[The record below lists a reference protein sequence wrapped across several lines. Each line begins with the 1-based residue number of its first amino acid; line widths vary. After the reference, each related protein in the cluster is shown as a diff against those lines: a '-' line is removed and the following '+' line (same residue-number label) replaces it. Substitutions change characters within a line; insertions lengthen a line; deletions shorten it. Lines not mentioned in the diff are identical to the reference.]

1 MDEVKN
7 QVMGDTRLN
16 KRLSNILSNLSS
28 DPKNS
33 IPCAN
38 KTWAETF
45 AAYRFIENDKVNFDS
60 IMSGHKSA
68 TLERIKAQP
77 VVLIPQDTTFLNFAT
92 DLEGKEMG
100 TLRRKETNQQL
111 LHTSIAITPSR
122 ISNHPHSGWYGESPQ
137 RGLVTTLPVASALGG
152 ALQPLDF

>member
-16 KRLSNILSNLSS
+16 KRLSHILSSLSS
-28 DPKNS
+28 DPKSS

-38 KTWAETF
+38 KTWPETF

-77 VVLIPQDTTFLNFAT
+77 VVLIPQDTTFLN
-92 DLEGKEMG
+92 
-100 TLRRKETNQQL
+100 
-111 LHTSIAITPSR
+111 
-122 ISNHPHSGWYGESPQ
+122 
-137 RGLVTTLPVASALGG
+137 
-152 ALQPLDF
+152 